1 MPATRPR
8 LPGSKARNRAVP
20 ARHASEMM
28 GPPDAGE
35 WRRALRNEWFLVAGL
50 VSSLIFLAFQDY
62 LFAGLANPLWLGG
75 LLLWLFV
82 VVLGSALRIAHHAE
96 IISEWL
102 GEPYGTLVLTLS
114 ITSVEAMS
122 ITAVMLHGADN
133 PTLVRDTLYS
143 VVMIVLGGM
152 IGTSLLLGAIRHRE
166 QHYNLQGA
174 NAYFGVIVPLAVFS
188 LVMPDFTTAT
198 RGPTLSQLQ
207 QILLGGM
214 ASGLYLAF
222 LLLQTGRHHGYFV
235 LPDEPTDSG
244 RAKRITRAR
253 ALPSVLLLFAY
264 MIPVILLV
272 EHLARPID
280 YMTETLEAPAA
291 IGGVIMAILVA
302 TPEATGA
309 VRAALHNRLQHS
321 INVSLGSALST
332 IGLTVPI
339 MLAVAWIT
347 GHNLILGLQHA
358 ELMLLVLTL
367 TVSLITFTSGRT
379 NVLQGAVH
387 VLLFVSFLVFVF
399 QD

>member
-1 MPATRPR
+1 MQSPDVSAWWH
-8 LPGSKARNRAVP
+8 GARR
-20 ARHASEMM
+20 
-28 GPPDAGE
+28 E
-35 WRRALRNEWFLVAGL
+35 WLLIAGL
-50 VSSLIFLAFQDY
+50 ITSLIFTALRER
-62 LFAGLANPLWLGG
+62 LFVGLANPVWLGAI
-75 LLLWLFV
+75 LTWLFL
-82 VVLGSALRIAHHAE
+82 VVLGSALRVAHHAE
-96 IISEWL
+96 KLSGWL

-122 ITAVMLHGADN
+122 ITAIMLHGADN

-152 IGTSLLLGAIRHRE
+152 IGLSLLLGAIRHRE

-188 LVMPDFTTAT
+188 LVLPDFTTAT
-198 RGPTLSQLQ
+198 EGPTLSALQ
-207 QILLGGM
+207 QTLLGVM
-214 ASGLYLAF
+214 ASGLYLTF
-222 LLLQTGRHHGYFV
+222 LLLQTGRHHGFFV
-235 LPDEPTDSG
+235 LPEEAIEPGNSKETG
-244 RAKRITRAR
+244 RAR
-253 ALPSVLLLFAY
+253 ALSSVFLLPAY
-264 MIPVILLV
+264 MVPIILLV

-280 YMTETLEAPAA
+280 YVTETLKAPAA
-291 IGGVIMAILVA
+291 ISGVIMGVLVA

-309 VRAALHNRLQHS
+309 VRAALRNRLQRS
-321 INVSLGSALST
+321 INISLGSVLST

-339 MLAVAWIT
+339 MLVVGWIT
-347 GHNLILGLQHA
+347 GHDLILGLQHA